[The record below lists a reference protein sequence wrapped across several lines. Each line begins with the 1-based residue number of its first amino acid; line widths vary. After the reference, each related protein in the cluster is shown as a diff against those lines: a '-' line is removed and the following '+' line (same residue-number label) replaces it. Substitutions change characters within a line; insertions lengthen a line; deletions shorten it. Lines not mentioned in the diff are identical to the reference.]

1 MKKLFLI
8 LAVSALFLIVGCG
21 DGSKK
26 VDNADSGETVTDEDG
41 DTADEEPADDS
52 EPADSEPA
60 EDSDKDGG
68 DSADDSGDSG
78 DSKPDEDPTPEPT
91 EADQCVAAGGTWSWD
106 GTEGSCAKTVS
117 CKKITAKHAEWNGEE
132 FYVQKYAD
140 GKWSAEVP
148 TKYDEKQGD
157 CHFKCAVNYAWNGK
171 ECLPECNIVTTDFPC
186 YDPESKLTWSEKYL
200 NMTWEEA
207 YEYCK
212 DLNKSNYGGYSS
224 GWYLPNIDELKTL
237 IAGWSKDDS
246 CKVSEENNSLAYK
259 NNYVYDD

>member
-52 EPADSEPA
+52 EPADTEPA

-117 CKKITAKHAEWNGEE
+117 CKKSLPSTLNG
-132 FYVQKYAD
+132 
-140 GKWSAEVP
+140 
-148 TKYDEKQGD
+148 TEKNST
-157 CHFKCAVNYAWNGK
+157 FRNMPMANGVLK
-171 ECLPECNIVTTDFPC
+171 FPRNTTRNKGTVT
-186 YDPESKLTWSEKYL
+186 
-200 NMTWEEA
+200 
-207 YEYCK
+207 
-212 DLNKSNYGGYSS
+212 SNA
-224 GWYLPNIDELKTL
+224 L
-237 IAGWSKDDS
+237 
-246 CKVSEENNSLAYK
+246 
-259 NNYVYDD
+259 